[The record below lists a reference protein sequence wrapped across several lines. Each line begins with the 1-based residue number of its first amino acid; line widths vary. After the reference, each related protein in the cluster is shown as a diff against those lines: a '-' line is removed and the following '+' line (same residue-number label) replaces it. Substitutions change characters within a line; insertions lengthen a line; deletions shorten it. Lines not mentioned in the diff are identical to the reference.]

1 MLLKEKQTAS
11 YAVEIWKR
19 FRKHGGICTA
29 ITQDIKDLLKSY
41 EIENIIE
48 SSEFVL
54 MFNQGSGD
62 KDILAER
69 LQISPEQLKYVTGA
83 REGTGLLSYGGVILP
98 FEDNYPKDSELY
110 KVMTT
115 KLNEIVPLE

>member
-1 MLLKEKQTAS
+1 M
-11 YAVEIWKR
+11 
-19 FRKHGGICTA
+19 
-29 ITQDIKDLLKSY
+29 KSY

-48 SSEFVL
+48 NSDFVI

>member
-1 MLLKEKQTAS
+1 MET
-11 YAVEIWKR
+11 WKR

-29 ITQDIKDLLKSY
+29 ITQDVKDFLKSY

-48 SSEFVL
+48 NSDFVL

-62 KDILAER
+62 KNILAER
-69 LQISPEQLKYVTGA
+69 LDISPEQLRYVTGA
-83 REGTGLLSYGGVILP
+83 EEGCGLLSYGGVILP
-98 FEDNYPKDSELY
+98 FEDHYPKDTEMY

-115 KLNEIVPLE
+115 KLSEVVPAKQG